1 MLKQG
6 LHIQGYVPVTLGGF
20 PVIIRFRPPL
30 HMLLL
35 AACHLSDNKT
45 NSILLIARRNKEA
58 CPRAIYTSLRLL
70 LLGAVLDTKGEQNV
84 ALKGSGRR
92 FKRQGRAVS
101 RVSCVLPLHVYL
113 VVMTDVVDRD
123 SVRARY
129 VCCTLVGKRHPTC
142 LSRFIQPLDV

>member
-58 CPRAIYTSLRLL
+58 CPKVIYTPLRLL
-70 LLGAVLDTKGEQNV
+70 LLVAVLDTKGEQNV
-84 ALKGSGRR
+84 ALKGFSGRR
-92 FKRQGRAVS
+92 FKGQGRAVS
-101 RVSCVLPLHVYL
+101 RVSCVLPF
-113 VVMTDVVDRD
+113 
-123 SVRARY
+123 A
-129 VCCTLVGKRHPTC
+129 C
-142 LSRFIQPLDV
+142 LSCRYDRRC